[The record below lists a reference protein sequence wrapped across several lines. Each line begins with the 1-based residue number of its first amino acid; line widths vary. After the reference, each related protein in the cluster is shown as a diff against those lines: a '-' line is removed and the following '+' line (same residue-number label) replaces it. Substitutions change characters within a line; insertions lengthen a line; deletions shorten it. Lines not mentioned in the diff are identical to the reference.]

1 MKQRFLVVYE
11 HGKRNYGGFAPDIP
25 GCCSTGKTLK
35 KMREMMR
42 EALEFHLE
50 GMAEDGDLMPHPV
63 TVSVDFKE
71 MDEIE
76 EGEVDHYVVEW
87 LEIEVPISKPKCE
100 ALMA

>member
-11 HGKRNYGGFAPDIP
+11 HLKRNYGGHAPDIP

-50 GMAEDGDLMPHPV
+50 GMAEDGDEMPMPV
-63 TVSVDFKE
+63 TSSFDFKE
-71 MDEIE
+71 LDEIE

-87 LEIEVPISKPKCE
+87 LEIEVPVSKQRSE
-100 ALMA
+100 ALTT

>member
-1 MKQRFLVVYE
+1 MKQKFLVVYE
-11 HGKRNYGGFAPDIP
+11 HLKRNYGGFAPDIP

-50 GMAEDGDLMPHPV
+50 GMAEDGDLMPQPV

-76 EGEVDHYVVEW
+76 KGEVGHYVVEW
-87 LEIEVPISKPKCE
+87 LEIEVPVSKQGSE
-100 ALMA
+100 ALKS